1 MAAITDSLQRYRAKR
16 KFDVT
21 SEPAGK
27 ARRKPSTALS
37 FVVQKHAARRLHYDF
52 RLELG
57 GVLKSWAVPKGP
69 SLDPSVKR
77 MAVEV
82 EDHPLEYAEFEGDI
96 PPGQYGAGNVI
107 VWDRGE
113 WIPNG
118 DPASGLRKGKL
129 EFELRG
135 SKLAG
140 RWALVRLRQR
150 DTERQ
155 PSWLLIKGR
164 DDDARP
170 EAEYSVVDAEPNSVK
185 SGKGIKVAGK
195 AAVKSPASGAA
206 AKRVT
211 RKRAVKSDRAVS
223 EGDPDTATALPK
235 GVRLTH
241 PERVID
247 ASSGITK
254 LDLMRYH
261 VAAADRLLPHL
272 RGRPVALVRAP
283 AGIEGMRF
291 FQKHARELRIPGIKR
306 LDPKLDPGHDALI
319 EIASVDALLG
329 AVQMNVLE
337 FHTWN
342 AQSRSIEKPDRLV
355 FDLDPGQGV
364 PWQRVREAAELTRT
378 LLQEVELVSFL
389 KTSGGN
395 GLHVVVPIQPRFDW
409 DTARAL
415 AEAVTR
421 HLAEHAPERFV
432 SKSGAKNRVG
442 RIFVDYLRNGRG
454 ATTVTAWSVRARP
467 GIGVSVPVSW
477 EELKT
482 IDSGDHWTVRNVQE
496 RLSAP
501 DPWADYATTRQS
513 LRPAIEA
520 LLREG
525 R

>member
-1 MAAITDSLQRYRAKR
+1 MTAVTDSLQRYRAKR

-21 SEPAGK
+21 GEPAGAAQRK
-27 ARRKPSTALS
+27 AAGALS
-37 FVVQKHAARRLHYDF
+37 FVVQKHAARQLHYDF
-52 RLELG
+52 RLELD

-69 SLDPSVKR
+69 SLDPGVKR

-96 PPGQYGAGNVI
+96 PAGQYGAGNVI

-118 DPASGLRKGKL
+118 DPESALRTGKL

-140 RWALVRLRQR
+140 RWALVRLRKR
-150 DTERQ
+150 DSERQ

-164 DDDARP
+164 DDNARP
-170 EAEYSVVDAEPNSVK
+170 EAEYNVVDAEPNSVK
-185 SGKGIKVAGK
+185 SGKRIKTVRPTAKSSGKVDTRSVARKRTG
-195 AAVKSPASGAA
+195 GATRA
-206 AKRVT
+206 AKE
-211 RKRAVKSDRAVS
+211 SDQGAYA
-223 EGDPDTATALPK
+223 GLPP

-247 ASSGITK
+247 TSSGITK

-261 VAAADRLLPHL
+261 VAAAERLLPHL

-283 AGIEGMRF
+283 QGIEGMRF

-306 LDPKLDPGHDALI
+306 LDPKLDPGHDVLI
-319 EIASVDALLG
+319 EIANIEALLG

-342 AQSRSIEKPDRLV
+342 ALARSIEKPDRLV
-355 FDLDPGQGV
+355 FDLDPGKGV
-364 PWQRVREAAELTRT
+364 PFQRVREAAELTRT
-378 LLQEVELVSFL
+378 LLQELELISFL

-409 DTARAL
+409 DTVRAL

-421 HLAEHAPERFV
+421 HLAQHAPERFV
-432 SKSGAKNRVG
+432 GKSGAKNRVG

-454 ATTVTAWSVRARP
+454 ATTVAAWSVRARA
-467 GIGVSVPVSW
+467 GIGVSVPADW
-477 EELKT
+477 NELKT
-482 IDSGDHWTVRNVQE
+482 IEAGDQWTVRNVE
-496 RLSAP
+496 DRLTAP

-520 LLREG
+520 LLRNA
-525 R
+525 RTS